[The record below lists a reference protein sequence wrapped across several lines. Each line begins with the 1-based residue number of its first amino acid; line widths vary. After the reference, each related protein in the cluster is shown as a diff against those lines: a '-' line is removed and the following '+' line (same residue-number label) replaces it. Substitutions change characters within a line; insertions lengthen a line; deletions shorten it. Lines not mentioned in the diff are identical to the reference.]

1 MLDVKD
7 KWPEIFL
14 EPFSKNI
21 KAFMRIILEP
31 YYFCSRY
38 IFKNASQI
46 TSITDEYIYW
56 IREFYKEKKNPQKI
70 LYFSINKKTINIR
83 YHSKQ
88 NC

>member
-21 KAFMRIILEP
+21 KAIMRIILEP

-38 IFKNASQI
+38 IFKNANQI
-46 TSITDEYIYW
+46 TSITDEYINW
-56 IREFYKEKKNPQKI
+56 IRKY
-70 LYFSINKKTINIR
+70 L
-83 YHSKQ
+83 
-88 NC
+88 